1 MAADQ
6 QEIVATLFMPVGRT
20 RDMEL
25 VAIHEGD
32 WIFHCHMTHHIMNQ
46 MGMNFPNT
54 MGMSSDADGQVREVL
69 PDYMTMGSAG
79 MNDRTGK
86 PMMPIPSNS
95 IPMMEGRG
103 PYGVNTVAG
112 MANLLKIRTD
122 VSDDDLAANRDP
134 GFYYGPKQTTALP
147 ATPEE
152 LARDGIRA

>member
-25 VAIHEGD
+25 VAIHESD
-32 WIFHCHMTHHIMNQ
+32 WIFHCHMTRHIMNQ
-46 MGMNFPNT
+46 MGT
-54 MGMSSDADGQVREVL
+54 SSDANAQVREVL
-69 PDYMTMGSAG
+69 SDYMTMGS
-79 MNDRTGK
+79 
-86 PMMPIPSNS
+86 
-95 IPMMEGRG
+95 
-103 PYGVNTVAG
+103 AG

-134 GFYYGPKQTTALP
+134 GFYYGPKETTALP